1 MRSDT
6 ATDKP
11 LILVIEDE
19 EAIKDGICEILDF
32 YGYRVLGASDGQE
45 GFDMIREHN
54 PDLVLCDVMMPNM
67 DGISLLNT
75 LRADTRYLSL
85 PFIFLTAKSQ
95 AEDILEGLKTGADD
109 YLPKPF
115 ESKEL
120 IQAVEFRLQKH
131 RQLLEKSKDESKKL
145 YLELAGRTSHEM
157 GNILNGLLNGIEILL
172 DDISNNNLDDV
183 DTLTSMIKKAG
194 YDLHIRYYNLEI
206 VHSIHSGQYFKD
218 LDPSSY
224 WLVDNEFVREL
235 LTVVAK
241 SHQSRIKDVKWD
253 IAPEHL
259 GISVDHLSKLLAEII
274 LNSLQYSK
282 QGDEIRVIGNSN
294 GNVYKISI
302 IDSGKGMD
310 IKNVDYTQ
318 ILKKRDFVAAQQFG
332 LGLGLFI
339 VHKILEFWGGD
350 LGLYSELDKGTL
362 VVVTL
367 PIADMA
373 NHHV

>member
-6 ATDKP
+6 ATDKT

-19 EAIKDGICEILDF
+19 EAIKDGICEILAH
-32 YGYRVLGASDGQE
+32 YGYRVLAAGDGQE

-75 LRADTRYLSL
+75 LRSDEQYLSL

-115 ESKEL
+115 DSREL

-194 YDLHIRYYNLEI
+194 HDLHIRYYNLEI

-224 WLVDNEFVREL
+224 WLVDNDFIAEL
-235 LTVVAK
+235 FSVVTK
-241 SHQSRIKDVKWD
+241 THKGRIKDIKWD
-253 IAPEHL
+253 IAPQHL
-259 GISVDHLSKLLAEII
+259 AINVDHLSKLLAEIM
-274 LNSLQYSK
+274 LNALQYSEK
-282 QGDEIRVIGNSN
+282 GDEIRVIGNTSD
-294 GNVYKISI
+294 NVYKISVL
-302 IDSGKGMD
+302 DSGKGMD
-310 IKNVDYTQ
+310 TNEIDYSQ
-318 ILKKRDFVAAQQFG
+318 ILKKRDFVASQQFG

-339 VHKILEFWGGD
+339 VHKILEFWGGEMS
-350 LGLYSELDKGTL
+350 LFSELGKGTL
-362 VVVTL
+362 VAVTL
-367 PIADMA
+367 PIADMS
-373 NHHV
+373 NHKY